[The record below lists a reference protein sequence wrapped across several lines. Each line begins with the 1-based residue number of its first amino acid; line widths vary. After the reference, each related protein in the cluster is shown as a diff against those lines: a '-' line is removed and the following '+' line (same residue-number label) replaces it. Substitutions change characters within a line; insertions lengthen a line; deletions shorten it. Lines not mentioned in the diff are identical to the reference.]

1 MESISR
7 KVCIKCGAEKDLSEF
22 HIDNKAKDKHKPIC
36 KSCRSKKT
44 KLRPHLPPS
53 RNKFD
58 KNIGAAIYR
67 SIKTGVAGKWER
79 ILGITLKELKDHL
92 EKQFSS
98 KMNWENYGPY
108 WWIDKI
114 IPRSAYRYQNV
125 KNNEFHKC
133 WSLKNMRPLPRF
145 ECVRK
150 GNKVFK
156 ELIDKYNLYDIMPLG
171 LIVMD
176 SSRDRLL
183 RNELETLMK
192 QFVDKLLKQKDFDK
206 DIYIRMIDIS
216 TAWNKAEILG
226 IMVDKIRILQDYDE
240 QDTNFEYGFYLDM
253 LLP

>member
-1 MESISR
+1 MSKI
-7 KVCIKCGAEKDLSEF
+7 CIKCGIDKNLSEF

-36 KSCRSKKT
+36 KICRSKKT
-44 KLRPHLPPS
+44 KLRLHLPES

-67 SIKTGVAGKWER
+67 SIKTNITGKWER
-79 ILGITLKELKDHL
+79 ILGITLVELKKHL
-92 EKQFSS
+92 EKQFTS
-98 KMNWENYGPY
+98 KMNWENYGSY

-133 WSLKNMRPLPRF
+133 WSLKNLRPLPKF

-156 ELIDKYNLYDIMPLG
+156 ELIDQYNLYDIMPLG
-171 LIVMD
+171 LIIMD
-176 SSRDRLL
+176 SSSDKLL
-183 RNELETLMK
+183 RNELEILMK
-192 QFVDKLLKQKDFDK
+192 KFIDKLWKQKDFDK
-206 DIYIRMIDIS
+206 DLYIRMMDIS
-216 TAWNKAEILG
+216 TSWNKAEILG
-226 IMVDKIRILQDYDE
+226 IMVDKIRVMQDYNE
-240 QDTNFEYGFYLDM
+240 IGSNFEYGFYIDL